1 MLDVI
6 FKIRGVKMAIKL
18 IAVDLDGTL
27 LSSNNT
33 ILPET
38 QRMLRVAVQN
48 GIKVVLATGR
58 PLSGVL
64 NFAKQLG
71 IEGDD
76 QYAIVF
82 NGAVIQ
88 TISGRVLMSQELNYQ
103 DFNNMLRFQRLSHVN
118 VHFET
123 TKYFITT
130 DRDLSVQM
138 QINAA
143 LTDNI
148 MKVRDRKEIP
158 KDFTFNKVGFTSTEG
173 ADQVEKLWNSFPDWA
188 FQTYDIVRSFDSI
201 IELNALGASKG
212 NALMDLASRLKIA
225 QKDVMI
231 FGDQG
236 NDLSMFSN
244 PDFMKV
250 AMGNAI
256 SEIKD
261 KADYVTD
268 DNDHNGIAKALKK
281 FVL

>member
-1 MLDVI
+1 M
-6 FKIRGVKMAIKL
+6 MAIKL

-27 LSSNNT
+27 LSSSNT
-33 ILPET
+33 ILSET
-38 QRMLRVAVQN
+38 QRTLRIASEK

-64 NFAKQLG
+64 SYAQQLG
-71 IEGDD
+71 LEGDK

-82 NGAVIQ
+82 NGAVVQ

-103 DFNNMLRFQRLSHVN
+103 DFNNMLRFQHLSHVN

-123 TKYFITT
+123 TKYFLTC
-130 DRDLSVQM
+130 DHDLSIQM

-143 LTDNI
+143 LTNNI
-148 MKVRDRKEIP
+148 MKVRERRDIP

-173 ADQVEKLWNSFPDWA
+173 NDQVEKLWNSLPSWA
-188 FQTYDIVRSFDSI
+188 FDSYDIVRSWDGI
-201 IELNALGASKG
+201 IEVNALGASKG

-236 NDLSMFSN
+236 NDISMFSN
-244 PDFMKV
+244 PEFMKI

-256 SEIKD
+256 GDIKD
-261 KADYVTD
+261 KADYITD

>member
-173 ADQVEKLWNSFPDWA
+173 ADQVQKLCNSFPDWA

>member
-1 MLDVI
+1 
-6 FKIRGVKMAIKL
+6 MAIKL

-71 IEGDD
+71 LEGDD

-158 KDFTFNKVGFTSTEG
+158 KDFTLT
-173 ADQVEKLWNSFPDWA
+173 KLVLLQLKELTRQKNCG
-188 FQTYDIVRSFDSI
+188 IVSPTGLFRLMTLFAVLTVL
-201 IELNALGASKG
+201 LN
-212 NALMDLASRLKIA
+212 
-225 QKDVMI
+225 
-231 FGDQG
+231 
-236 NDLSMFSN
+236 
-244 PDFMKV
+244 
-250 AMGNAI
+250 
-256 SEIKD
+256 
-261 KADYVTD
+261 
-268 DNDHNGIAKALKK
+268 
-281 FVL
+281 

>member
-1 MLDVI
+1 
-6 FKIRGVKMAIKL
+6 MAIKM

-27 LSSNNT
+27 LSSGNM

-38 QRMLRVAVQN
+38 QRMLRIATEN

-58 PLSGVL
+58 PLSGVI
-64 NFAKQLG
+64 NFARQLG
-71 IEGDD
+71 LEGDD
-76 QYAIVF
+76 QYAVVF
-82 NGAVIQ
+82 NGAVVQ
-88 TISGRVLMSQELNYQ
+88 TISGRVLMSQKLNYQ
-103 DFNNMLRFQRLSHVN
+103 DFNNMMRFQRLSHVQ

-123 TKYFITT
+123 TKYFLTC
-130 DRDLSVQM
+130 DHDLSVQM

-143 LTDNI
+143 LTNNI
-148 MKVRDRKEIP
+148 LKVRERKDIP
-158 KDFTFNKVGFTSTEG
+158 QDFTFNKVGFTSTEG
-173 ADQVEKLWNSFPDWA
+173 SNQVEKLWNSLPDWA
-188 FQTYDIVRSFDSI
+188 FDAYDIVRSFDDI

-212 NALMDLASRLKIA
+212 NALMDLASRLKVD

-236 NDLSMFSN
+236 NDLSMFEN
-244 PDFMKV
+244 PNFKKI

-256 SEIKD
+256 GQIKD
-261 KADYVTD
+261 LADYVTD

>member
-1 MLDVI
+1 MHI
-6 FKIRGVKMAIKL
+6 MAIKL

-33 ILPET
+33 ILSET
-38 QRMLRVAVQN
+38 QRTLRIASEKR
-48 GIKVVLATGR
+48 IKVVLATGR

-64 NFAKQLG
+64 SYAQQLG
-71 IEGDD
+71 LEGDK

-82 NGAVIQ
+82 NGAVVQ

-103 DFNNMLRFQRLSHVN
+103 DFNNMLRFQHLSHVN

-123 TKYFITT
+123 TKYFLTC
-130 DRDLSVQM
+130 DHDLSIQM

-143 LTDNI
+143 LTNNI
-148 MKVRDRKEIP
+148 MKVRERRDIP
-158 KDFTFNKVGFTSTEG
+158 KNFTFNKVGFTSIAG
-173 ADQVEKLWNSFPDWA
+173 SDQIEKLWNSLPSWA
-188 FQTYDIVRSFDSI
+188 FDSYDIVRSWDSI
-201 IELNALGASKG
+201 IEINALGASKG

-225 QKDVMI
+225 QKDVMV

-236 NDLSMFSN
+236 NDISMFSN
-244 PDFMKV
+244 PEFMKV

-256 SEIKD
+256 GDIKD

>member
-118 VHFET
+118 VHFE
-123 TKYFITT
+123 
-130 DRDLSVQM
+130 
-138 QINAA
+138 A
-143 LTDNI
+143 
-148 MKVRDRKEIP
+148 P
-158 KDFTFNKVGFTSTEG
+158 KAFN
-173 ADQVEKLWNSFPDWA
+173 
-188 FQTYDIVRSFDSI
+188 SI
-201 IELNALGASKG
+201 ILSK
-212 NALMDLASRLKIA
+212 LRTMS
-225 QKDVMI
+225 
-231 FGDQG
+231 
-236 NDLSMFSN
+236 
-244 PDFMKV
+244 
-250 AMGNAI
+250 
-256 SEIKD
+256 
-261 KADYVTD
+261 
-268 DNDHNGIAKALKK
+268 
-281 FVL
+281 